1 MAKLIDCFELKDHEV
16 LSIVGSG
23 GKTSL
28 LIFLAKKYYHE
39 KVLLSTTTK
48 MGYPKA
54 NIYDRLVIDPFEN
67 LTAEIGITMV
77 GKVTDKHEKKKIS
90 MPESVAFKQ
99 SFPLF
104 DKVFLEA
111 DGSKQRPLKGWADFE
126 PVVVD
131 ETTTTIG
138 IVPLCAL
145 GQLTDETVIHRLP
158 YYLKLVSAEKNSP
171 ITVQNLAQLIEHPEG
186 LFAKARG
193 EKILYINHV
202 EGLEDLRLAKQVVQK
217 MSSVFKKRLKKIIAG
232 NTFSNRGWILW
243 EK

>member
-1 MAKLIDCFELKDHEV
+1 MAKLIDCFGLKDYEV
-16 LSIVGSG
+16 LSIIGSG

-28 LIFLAKKYYHE
+28 LIFLAKKYCHE

-67 LTAEIGITMV
+67 LAAEIGITMA
-77 GKVTDKHEKKKIS
+77 GKLTDNQGKKKIC
-90 MPESVAFKQ
+90 MPESASFKQ

-126 PVVVD
+126 PVIVA

-138 IVPLCAL
+138 IVPLCVL
-145 GQLTDETVIHRLP
+145 GKLTDETVIHRLP
-158 YYLKLVSAEKNSP
+158 YYLKLVSAKKNSP
-171 ITVQNLAQLIEHPEG
+171 ITVQHLAQLTEHPEG

-217 MSSVFKKRLKKIIAG
+217 MGPVFKKQLKKVIAG
-232 NTFSNRGWILW
+232 STFSNKGWIIW